1 MFGVRSARGDMN
13 SREILDWIASD
24 ARGGGPRAVVV
35 VAHPDDET
43 VGAGGRLAD
52 LDPVAV
58 AIATDGAPR
67 DLSFA
72 RAAGRSDRADY
83 AHLRHRELEA
93 AMAAGGV
100 PLDRVRVLGF
110 VDQDAVHHLGDLEE
124 SVRALFVEV
133 RPEVVLTHPY
143 EGGHPDHDAVAFAV
157 HAAARGL
164 PVRARPTLLEMAYYH
179 DGGGGDVWGTFSG
192 QPGAAI
198 VLDGRALARKHAM
211 VGCYRS
217 QGQLLSRFPLN
228 VERVR
233 LAPDYD
239 FTAAPPP
246 GRFQYDA
253 HGWAVRGGD
262 FLAAAYSAGKGFDRI
277 G

>member
-1 MFGVRSARGDMN
+1 VNAPRAAARGLA
-13 SREILDWIASD
+13 RETLAWLASD
-24 ARGGGPRAVVV
+24 ARSGAPRTLLV

-52 LDPVAV
+52 LDPVAI
-58 AIATDGAPR
+58 AIATDGAPQ
-67 DLSFA
+67 DPWFA
-72 RAAGRSDRADY
+72 HAAGCADPAAY
-83 AHLRHRELEA
+83 AQLRRCELEA
-93 AMAAGGV
+93 ALAAGGV
-100 PLDRVRVLGF
+100 PIERARFWGF
-110 VDQDAVHHLGDLEE
+110 TDQDAVRHLRELKEA
-124 SVRALFVEV
+124 VHALLIEH

-157 HAAARGL
+157 HAAASDM
-164 PVRARPTLLEMAYYH
+164 PAPARPALLEMAYYH
-179 DGGGGDVWGTFSG
+179 DSADGQVWGGFAG
-192 QPGAAI
+192 HPGRAI
-198 VLDGRALARKHAM
+198 VLDGPALARKHAM

-217 QGQLLSRFPLN
+217 QERVLARFPLN

-253 HGWAVRGGD
+253 HGWGVRGAD
-262 FLAAAYSAGKGFDRI
+262 FLAAVYSADTASDKLG
-277 G
+277 

>member
-1 MFGVRSARGDMN
+1 MNAQRSAARGLA
-13 SREILDWIASD
+13 RETLAWIASD
-24 ARGGGPRAVVV
+24 ARSGAPRTLLV

-52 LDPVAV
+52 LDPIAI

-67 DLSFA
+67 DPWFA
-72 RAAGRSDRADY
+72 HAAGCADPADY
-83 AHLRHRELEA
+83 AQLRRRELEA
-93 AMAAGGV
+93 ALAAGGV
-100 PLDRVRVLGF
+100 PTERARFWGF
-110 VDQDAVHHLGDLEE
+110 VDQDAVRHLRELKQA
-124 SVRALFVEV
+124 VQALLVEH

-157 HAAARGL
+157 HAAAGAMAA
-164 PVRARPTLLEMAYYH
+164 PARPALLEMAYYH
-179 DGGGGDVWGTFSG
+179 DSAGGEIWGGFAGH
-192 QPGAAI
+192 PGSAI
-198 VLDGRALARKHAM
+198 VLDGPALARKHAM

-217 QGQLLSRFPLN
+217 QERLLARFPLN

-246 GRFQYDA
+246 GRFHYDA
-253 HGWAVRGGD
+253 HGWGVRGGD
-262 FLAAAYSAGKGFDRI
+262 FLAAVYSAGTASDKLG
-277 G
+277 